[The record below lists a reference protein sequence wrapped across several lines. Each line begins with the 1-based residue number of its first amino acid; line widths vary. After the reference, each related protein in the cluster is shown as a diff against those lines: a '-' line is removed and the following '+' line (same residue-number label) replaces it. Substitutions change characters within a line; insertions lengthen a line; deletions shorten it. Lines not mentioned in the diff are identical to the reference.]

1 MQVIGKA
8 DTLYYSW
15 PVLDGGTD
23 IPDGALLMPGV
34 TAETNVGVL
43 IVATGA
49 AADAVGV
56 LQGLRDASETT
67 DTNVAGT
74 AWNTDLVSPIISGV
88 VVRAEYDQADDMDV
102 ASTST
107 VTTTITSLEDNI
119 DTGYLYA
126 VSGTGAGL
134 LAFIIT
140 SASGSCTHVT
150 ATAWD
155 STTDVIKILPL
166 FHQLAKLR
174 TEADRIGTDAAAGSW
189 TIAVL
194 QNWIKNNTRSWE
206 ALNPLTHDNLSGL
219 SATGLATKFYC
230 DLVVRNSIA
239 YTTE

>member
-23 IPDGALLMPGV
+23 INDGALLMPGV
-34 TAETNVGVL
+34 TAETNDGVL
-43 IVATGA
+43 ILATGA
-49 AADAVGV
+49 AADAVG
-56 LQGLRDASETT
+56 LQQGLRDASETT

-74 AWNTDLVSPIISGV
+74 AWNVEQVAPIFTGA
-88 VVRAEYDQADDMDV
+88 VVRVEYDQTDDMDV

-134 LAFIIT
+134 LSFIIT

-174 TEADRIGTDAAAGSW
+174 TQADRIGTDAAVGSW
-189 TIAVL
+189 TIVVL
-194 QNWIKNNTRSWE
+194 QNWIKNTNRAWE
-206 ALNPLTHDNLSGL
+206 YLDPTKHDNISGL
-219 SATGLATKFYC
+219 SATGLATKFYA
-230 DLVVRNSIA
+230 DVMVRNSA
-239 YTTE
+239 AFTTE